1 MDSLEEK
8 LENLEKLVTDNTET
22 KDEKLC
28 DEDIDT
34 KEDNVNPQNN
44 DENPVTIS
52 DMSYLQVTE
61 MAKKSNLIATAKD
74 KTFIEELSDKNK
86 DVLKSSSDL
95 EREKVEAEKLQIKL
109 EQEKIATEKEK
120 SLNERLKGKF
130 GSKLDEQE
138 YHFKSLKPILE
149 TFGIK
154 QAMNIYVMWTISIIG
169 CITLIYPIK
178 LLFCAIFGNLIAGA
192 SSENRKGFAKGCLW
206 TAISILGIALTTL
219 IIFGIVKLGQYLFL

>member
-8 LENLEKLVTDNTET
+8 LENLEKLVTDNAET
-22 KDEKLC
+22 KDEKSYG
-28 DEDIDT
+28 ENIDT

-52 DMSYLQVTE
+52 DMSYMQVTE

-86 DVLKSSSDL
+86 DVLKSSIDL